1 MGQRLNLGIRK
12 KGKILANSYYH
23 WAGYTA
29 SAFELIEKAQAY
41 LVAHP
46 KESDLLK
53 AIHALEATGAGLE
66 PEEFVYAGSRR
77 DLCNK
82 KFNKAIGRNEGL
94 LAISPKGIQ
103 ATEDWAESTV
113 YIDIDDPENP
123 MYHFWVVLMDDQDTY
138 EEEYRDECD
147 PPYTN
152 YEFDPEEAMNFDQLS
167 TYIEDLCDGKIIFYN
182 GRVFREFA

>member
-23 WAGYTA
+23 WSAYTA
-29 SAFELIEKAQAY
+29 SAYDIILQADTYLIT
-41 LVAHP
+41 HP

-82 KFNKAIGRNEGL
+82 TFKKATDRNEGL
-94 LAISPKGIQ
+94 LAISPRGIKD
-103 ATEDWAESTV
+103 TEDWAEETA

-123 MYHFWVVLMDDQDTY
+123 KFYFWVVWAMDEDNFL
-138 EEEYRDECD
+138 EEYPDEKED
-147 PPYTN
+147 IVDYT
-152 YEFDPEEAMNFDQLS
+152 FDPDDELTSEQLRQ
-167 TYIEDLCDGKIIFYN
+167 YVDDLTVGKAVRYQ
-182 GRVFREFA
+182 GRIYKEIA